1 MGLPNSSNVIETGV
15 EKIKLCVNGDYG
27 EVGVQTAT
35 GGVVMW
41 QSCASS
47 I

>member
-1 MGLPNSSNVIETGV
+1 MGLPNGSNDRYGV

-27 EVGVQTAT
+27 EVEVQTAT